1 MSVVFKTGAT
11 ATAYPCV
18 YQRITET
25 TMRTH
30 NAVPANLI
38 QAVRLTV
45 LTVLPV
51 LAAACGKGTGGY

>member
-1 MSVVFKTGAT
+1 M
-11 ATAYPCV
+11 

-30 NAVPANLI
+30 NALPANLI

-45 LTVLPV
+45 LIVLPILV
-51 LAAACGKGTGGY
+51 AACGKGTGGY